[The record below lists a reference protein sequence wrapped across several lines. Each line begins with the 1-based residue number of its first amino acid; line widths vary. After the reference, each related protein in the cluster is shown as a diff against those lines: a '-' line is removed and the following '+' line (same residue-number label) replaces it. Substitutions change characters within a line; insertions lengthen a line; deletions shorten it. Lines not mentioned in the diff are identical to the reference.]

1 MIIKLHKCLS
11 GLSHLGETYLIDVLG
26 FGTASVLFPTLI
38 TFCLVKCV
46 FGIAIKW
53 FVNVTNFV
61 RISLFEK

>member
-1 MIIKLHKCLS
+1 MSTFVSIIVS
-11 GLSHLGETYLIDVLG
+11 PIARLG

-61 RISLFEK
+61 RISLFEKWRFFH